1 MSEPLKEDRIRKYI
15 DTMRQHYATYH
26 NHKEQMAYV
35 ATALYLSGASA
46 LFFQKPP
53 QNMDKLSYQC
63 LIIPLVVFASL
74 AAIKFVKWQLNLR
87 AIATDIIA
95 ACDLL
100 RLRWL
105 LNPPVNL
112 DPQDC
117 TCKRYE
123 ESIKYAKNP
132 S

>member
-1 MSEPLKEDRIRKYI
+1 MSEPSKEDRIHKYI

-35 ATALYLSGASA
+35 ATELYLSGASA

-53 QNMDKLSYQC
+53 QSMDKLSYQC
-63 LIIPLVVFASL
+63 HIIPLVVIFSL
-74 AAIKFVKWQLNLR
+74 AAIKFVKWQLDLR
-87 AIATDIIA
+87 ATATDIIA

-105 LNPPVNL
+105 RHWFRFV
-112 DPQDC
+112 
-117 TCKRYE
+117 
-123 ESIKYAKNP
+123 
-132 S
+132 